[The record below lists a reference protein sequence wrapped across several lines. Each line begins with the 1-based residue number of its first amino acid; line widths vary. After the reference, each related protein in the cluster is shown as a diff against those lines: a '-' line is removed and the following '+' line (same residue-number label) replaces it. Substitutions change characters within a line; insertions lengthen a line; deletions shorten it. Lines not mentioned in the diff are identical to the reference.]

1 MSTFPQLATHPG
13 MNPAAV
19 IQGDRWRIGIITESL
34 VRLEWQD
41 NGKFEDH
48 ATQMIV
54 NRDWLSDDANGAD
67 GANRADGTSNP
78 PKFTKTERDG
88 LLIIDTPA
96 LRLTYDMQPF
106 SKEGLSIVVKGVA
119 NSQMNTWHYGEA
131 QDGNLRGTART
142 LDAVD
147 GEIELGLGVI
157 SRDGWAVLDDS
168 ASNVIVE
175 GAEAATV
182 KGEANPFGMWVIPRE
197 HPGKDLYVFGYG
209 HRYIEAVQDFYKLT
223 GPTPLL
229 PRFALGNW
237 WSRYHRYTEAEYLE
251 LVDRFEQEGLPFT
264 TAVIDMDWHLV
275 DNVDPKY
282 GSGWTGYTWNREFF
296 PDPERFQR
304 ILHEHGLRTTLNVH
318 PRDGVRAFED
328 GYAKVAEHMGI
339 DPAGGEPVEFDLT
352 SPRFME
358 AYFDLHHGLET
369 LGTDFW
375 WLDWQQGGV
384 TRQKGLDPLWM
395 LNHMHYLDSARDG
408 RWPLTFSRYA
418 GPGSHRYPVGFSGD
432 TVVTWESLKF
442 QPYFTATASNIGYGW
457 WSHDIGGHMFG
468 YRDEELEARWYQLG
482 AFSPINRLHSTDSP
496 FNGKEPWNFR
506 PETECSMDDALRLR
520 HAMMPYLY
528 TMNYRAA
535 EAGRPLVEPMYWQNP
550 DTPDAYEVP
559 DEFRFGTELVVAP
572 IVSPDDAAACRGRAA
587 AWLPQGEWFDFFDG
601 RRYVSS
607 DAAGRRLEVWR
618 SLDRMPV
625 FAKAG
630 AIVPLQDVAESGEA
644 INSIANPQALRVLV
658 FPGADGSFVMRE
670 DRGTWGATS
679 ADTAIA
685 FTWGGADAS
694 PSAFTVAPVTG
705 DTSAVPES
713 RDWTVVFRGVAPVDA
728 ASGVRAWSGEAP
740 VEATVA
746 YDEATMSLTVSVTGI
761 SSAASLRIEIPGGLR
776 IADNPVES
784 DAMDLLLHAQ
794 MLYRTKELALQA
806 VHKLGIG
813 AIGALRTMNRGP
825 RYANDF
831 WITDMPDAVAGALE
845 EILLRS

>member
-1 MSTFPQLATHPG
+1 MAQSPQLKHSSPTSPDPQDFRLDAT
-13 MNPAAV
+13 PAMRADNV
-19 IQGDRWRIGIITESL
+19 VSGDHWRIGLITDSL
-34 VRLEWQD
+34 VRFEWSD
-41 NGKFEDH
+41 SGVFENRP
-48 ATQMIV
+48 TQTV
-54 NRDWLSDDANGAD
+54 LNRDFGSPVE
-67 GANRADGTSNP
+67 RRV
-78 PKFTKTERDG
+78 TERDG
-88 LLIIDTPA
+88 RVIIDTAA
-96 LRLTYDMQPF
+96 LTIVYDQQPF
-106 SKEGLSIVVKGVA
+106 SKEGLSVVVKGVA
-119 NSQMNTWHYGEA
+119 DTQFNTWHYGDA
-131 QDGNLRGTART
+131 QRGNLKGTART
-142 LDAVD
+142 LDEAD
-147 GEIELGLGVI
+147 GAIELDNGVI
-157 SRDGWAVLDDS
+157 SRDGWAVIDDS
-168 ASNVIVE
+168 AANIIIE
-175 GAEAATV
+175 TDTV
-182 KGEANPFGMWVIPRE
+182 NGKANPFGTWVSPRATAE
-197 HPGKDLYVFGYG
+197 TDLYFFGYG
-209 HRYIEAVQDFYKLT
+209 HRYIEAVRDFYRLT

-229 PRFALGNW
+229 PRFAMGNW
-237 WSRYHRYTEAEYLE
+237 WSRYYRYTQDGYLA
-251 LVDRFEQEGLPFT
+251 LMDRFKREGIPFT
-264 TAVIDMDWHLV
+264 TSVIDMDWHRV
-275 DNVDPKY
+275 DDVDPKY
-282 GSGWTGYTWNREFF
+282 GSGWTGYSWNRELF
-296 PDPERFQR
+296 PDPPAFLAD
-304 ILHEHGLRTTLNVH
+304 LHRRGLRTTLNVH

-328 GYAKVAEHMGI
+328 AYPEVAKRVGI
-339 DPAGGEPVEFDLT
+339 DPATEENVEFDLT
-352 SPRFME
+352 NPDFVD
-358 AYFDLHHGLET
+358 AYFDMHHRMEAEGV
-369 LGTDFW
+369 DFW

-395 LNHMHYLDSARDG
+395 LNHMHYLDSG
-408 RWPLTFSRYA
+408 RGGNWPLTFSRYA

-432 TVVTWESLKF
+432 TIVTWESLAF
-442 QPYFTATASNIGYGW
+442 QPQFTATASNIGYGW

-468 YRDEELEARWYQLG
+468 YRNEELEARWYQLG
-482 AFSPINRLHSTDSP
+482 AFSPINRLHSS
-496 FNGKEPWNFR
+496 N
-506 PETECSMDDALRLR
+506 S
-520 HAMMPYLY
+520 
-528 TMNYRAA
+528 
-535 EAGRPLVEPMYWQNP
+535 
-550 DTPDAYEVP
+550 
-559 DEFRFGTELVVAP
+559 
-572 IVSPDDAAACRGRAA
+572 
-587 AWLPQGEWFDFFDG
+587 
-601 RRYVSS
+601 
-607 DAAGRRLEVWR
+607 AGRRLEVWR
-618 SLDRMPV
+618 SLDRTPV

-644 INSIANPQALRVLV
+644 INSIANPQALCVLV

-713 RDWTVVFRGVAPVDA
+713 RDWTVVFRGIAPVDA
-728 ASGVRAWSGEAP
+728 ASGGRAWSGEAP

>member
-1 MSTFPQLATHPG
+1 
-13 MNPAAV
+13 MNTQPFTNSKGV
-19 IQGDRWRIGIITESL
+19 ISGNCWRIGVLSDSL
-34 VRLEWQD
+34 LRLEWSD
-41 NGKFEDH
+41 TGEFNDD
-48 ATQMIV
+48 ATLMAV
-54 NRDWLSDDANGAD
+54 NRDF
-67 GANRADGTSNP
+67 GTP
-78 PKFTKTERDG
+78 PEYSTSIADG
-88 LLIIDTPA
+88 LLTVETTA
-96 LRLTYDMQPF
+96 LRLTYDMRPF
-106 SKEGLSIVVKGVA
+106 SKEGLSIVVKGVKDTKT
-119 NSQMNTWHYGEA
+119 NTWHFGDA
-131 QDGNLRGTART
+131 QEGNMKGTART
-142 LDAVD
+142 LDWAD
-147 GEIELGLGVI
+147 GAIPLNDGVV
-157 SRDGWAVLDDS
+157 SRDGWSVLDDS
-168 ASNVIVE
+168 NTCLFADNGDI
-175 GAEAATV
+175 
-182 KGEANPFGMWVIPRE
+182 KPRKNA
-197 HPGKDLYVFGYG
+197 GIDLYFFGHG
-209 HRYIEAVQDFYKLT
+209 HRYADAVADFCRLS
-223 GPTPLL
+223 GRSPLL
-229 PRFALGNW
+229 PRYALGNW
-237 WSRYHRYTEAEYLE
+237 WSRFHRYTSEEYVALM
-251 LVDRFEQEGLPFT
+251 DRFKSEGIPFT
-264 TAVIDMDWHLV
+264 TSVIDMDWHLV
-275 DNVDPKY
+275 DDVDPKY
-282 GSGWTGYTWNREFF
+282 GSGWTGYTWNRKLI
-296 PDPERFQR
+296 PDPQRFLGD
-304 ILHEHGLRTTLNVH
+304 LHERGCHVSLNVH
-318 PRDGVRAFED
+318 PRDGIRAFED
-328 GYAKVAEHMGI
+328 CYPSAAKTMGI
-339 DPAGGEPVEFDLT
+339 SPYSGEPVEFDLT
-352 SPRFME
+352 DPRFVR
-358 AYFDLHHGLET
+358 AYFDMHHDLEAD
-369 LGTDFW
+369 GVDFW
-375 WLDWQQGGV
+375 WIDWQQGGV

-395 LNHMHYLDSARDG
+395 LNHMHYLDSG
-408 RWPLTFSRYA
+408 RGGNWPLTFSRYA

-432 TVVTWESLKF
+432 TIVTWESLAF
-442 QPYFTATASNIGYGW
+442 QPQFTATASNIGYGW

-468 YRDEELEARWYQLG
+468 YRNEELEARWYQLG
-482 AFSPINRLHSTDSP
+482 AFSPINRLHSSNSP
-496 FNGKEPWNFR
+496 FSGKEPWNFNR
-506 PETECSMDDALRLR
+506 DVSAAMVDALRLR

-572 IVSPDDAAACRGRAA
+572 IVSPDDAAACRGRAD

-618 SLDRMPV
+618 SLDRTPV

-670 DRGTWGATS
+670 DRGTWGAPS

-705 DTSAVPES
+705 DTSA
-713 RDWTVVFRGVAPVDA
+713 DWTVVFRGVAPVDA

>member
-1 MSTFPQLATHPG
+1 MVDSTLFSLATLNAHPA
-13 MNPAAV
+13 MNPDSV
-19 IQGDRWRIGIITESL
+19 IQGDHWRIGLITDAL
-34 VRLEWQD
+34 VRFEWSD
-41 NGKFEDH
+41 SGRFVDD
-48 ATQMIV
+48 ATQMAMV
-54 NRDWLSDDANGAD
+54 RDFGEKPEFTVAERNGWL
-67 GANRADGTSNP
+67 
-78 PKFTKTERDG
+78 E
-88 LLIIDTPA
+88 IDTPS
-96 LRLTYDMQPF
+96 LHISYNQRKF
-106 SKEGLSIVVKGVA
+106 SPEGLYATVKHVNA
-119 NSQMNTWHYGEA
+119 IENTWHYGDV
-131 QDGNLRGTART
+131 QRRNLGGTYRT
-142 LDAVD
+142 LDEANGRIPVD
-147 GEIELGLGVI
+147 PGVN
-157 SRDGWAVLDDS
+157 STDGWAIIDDS
-168 ASNVIVE
+168 KSNVIRE
-175 GAEAATV
+175 TAEV
-182 KGEANPFGMWVIPRE
+182 NGNHNDFGTWVTPKE
-197 HPGKDLYVFGYG
+197 EPTTDLYLFGYG
-209 HRYIEAVQDFYKLT
+209 HRYREAVHALYRLT

-229 PRFALGNW
+229 PRFVLGNW
-237 WSRYHRYTEAEYLE
+237 WSRYHRYTETEYRQ
-251 LVDRFEQEGLPFT
+251 LVERFEKEGIPFT

-275 DNVDPKY
+275 DDVDPKY
-282 GSGWTGYTWNREFF
+282 GSGWTGYTWNKDFF
-296 PDPERFQR
+296 PDPKRFLNW
-304 ILHEHGLRTTLNVH
+304 LHEHGMKATLNVH
-318 PRDGVRAFED
+318 PRDGVRAFEEL
-328 GYAKVAEHMGI
+328 YPQVAKAMNI
-339 DPAGGEPVEFDLT
+339 DPESGEAVQFDLT
-352 SPRFME
+352 DPKFME
-358 AYFDLHHGLET
+358 VYFDQLHHPMEEDGV
-369 LGTDFW
+369 DFW
-375 WLDWQQGGV
+375 WIDWQQGGL
-384 TRQKGLDPLWM
+384 TRQPGLDPLWG
-395 LNHMHYLDSARDG
+395 LNHLHYLDSARNDG
-408 RWPLTFSRYA
+408 SDYSERNPRPLTFSRYA
-418 GPGSHRYPVGFSGD
+418 GPGSHRYPIGFSGD

-442 QPYFTATASNIGYGW
+442 QPEFTACASNIGYGW

-468 YRDEELEARWYQLG
+468 YRDEELEVRWYQLG
-482 AFSPINRLHSTDSP
+482 AFSPINRLHSSNSP
-496 FNGKEPWNFR
+496 FSGKEPWNFNR
-506 PETECSMDDALRLR
+506 DVSAAMVDALRLR

-572 IVSPDDAAACRGRAA
+572 IVSPDDAAACRGRAD

-618 SLDRMPV
+618 SLDRTPV

-644 INSIANPQALRVLV
+644 VNSIANPQALRVLV

-670 DRGTWGATS
+670 DRGTWGAPS